1 MPPRGNKKKKAG
13 YPTRSHKLRVI
24 LLPGGRSSA
33 EQSDT
38 DLLDDTASNVSSSS
52 DLRSL
57 TGEEGFPPPDAIDET
72 EAQEDFEEKLRDQ
85 IDGTT
90 QKSANGRKSCLAG
103 LRQTF
108 SRKVLPDFIDN
119 RKVTITDCVERC
131 LKKGKGE
138 EQALAASVGSLL
150 CVQLGS
156 REGCEE
162 IYNNLKPVMITI
174 MNDKSAA
181 ATARAACAQALGL
194 ICFIAAGDMEEVV
207 DIMGGL
213 EKIFCVAY
221 LKGDGTSPSHS
232 PALQALH
239 CAALSAWT
247 LLLSIA
253 PPSKVQE
260 FVRTHLPKLPQLL
273 QSDDVNMRIAAGEAI
288 ALLYELARVQDEDFL
303 GQDLDSLCTRLKQLA
318 TESVKY
324 IAKNDK
330 RKQRSSFRDIL
341 RGVEEAEAPNDTVR
355 FSVEE
360 IYLDSWVKKR
370 QYEAFKD
377 SLGAGV
383 NQHLQ
388 ENELLRDIFS
398 LGAPIDVAAY
408 NKQNKISRFER
419 HMYNSAAFKART
431 KVRSKQR
438 DKRTVTA

>member
-181 ATARAACAQALGL
+181 ATARAA
-194 ICFIAAGDMEEVV
+194 EVV